1 MTTVV
6 SGIVTRRSPYLDRYV
21 QLGIASNRVIR
32 VTFPTEPAADAAED
46 HPLLDRI
53 FGYLEGGTA
62 DFSDVELALTVP
74 TDHRRILEAT
84 REIPYG
90 EGIDVA
96 TLASRIPGVTRQDEE
111 ELQLLRTVLAENP
124 VPLLI
129 PDHRVRDA
137 PSAAPPDVEQRLR
150 SLEGL

>member
-1 MTTVV
+1 MTTV
-6 SGIVTRRSPYLDRYV
+6 SGIVTRRSPYLERYV

-32 VTFPTEPAADAAED
+32 VTFPTEPAPDAAEE
-46 HPLLDRI
+46 HPLIDRI
-53 FGYLEGGTA
+53 FEYLEGGTA
-62 DFSDVELALTVP
+62 DFADVELALTVP

-96 TLASRIPGVTRQDEE
+96 TLASRIPEVKQQDEE

-137 PSAAPPDVEQRLR
+137 PSAAPPGVEQRLR